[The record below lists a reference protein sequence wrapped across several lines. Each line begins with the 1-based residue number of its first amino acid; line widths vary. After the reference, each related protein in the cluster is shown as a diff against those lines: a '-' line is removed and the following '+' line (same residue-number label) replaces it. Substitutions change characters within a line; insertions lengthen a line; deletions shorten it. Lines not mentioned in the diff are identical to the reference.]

1 LRTRVCDLLGIELP
15 LFAFSHCRDVVAA
28 VSRAGGLGVLGA
40 LAFSNEQLEVELR
53 WLDEHVGG
61 KPYGVDVVMP
71 ASLAD
76 QPAFDKAA
84 FEAMIPERHRAFVE
98 EVLERYRVPKLPA
111 GESPYE
117 GLLAWTHAGARSQVE
132 IALAHPIR
140 LLVNALGTPPRDVID
155 QVHARGV
162 QVAALCGSVEHAR
175 RHVEAGVDIIVAQGS
190 EAGGHTGEIGTMVL
204 IPDVVDAVA
213 PTPVLAAGGIGC
225 GRQIAA
231 ALALGAEGAWMGSV
245 WLATTES
252 DLHPVAMTKVLQAT
266 SRDTVRSRSMT
277 GKPARQLRTRWTEA
291 WDDPASPGPL
301 PMPLQFLLN
310 ADATTRIHRYAH
322 LETSGA
328 KELVGTPIGQ
338 IVGRMS
344 RVRPV
349 RELVHEM
356 MTEFVDAVA
365 RVHALL
371 EE

>member
-15 LFAFSHCRDVVAA
+15 IFAFSHCRDVVAA

-40 LAFSNEQLEVELR
+40 LAFSNEELEVELR

-111 GESPYE
+111 GEAPHE

-225 GRQIAA
+225 GRSPWAPRA
-231 ALALGAEGAWMGSV
+231 RGWARSGSPPPR
-245 WLATTES
+245 ATFT
-252 DLHPVAMTKVLQAT
+252 P
-266 SRDTVRSRSMT
+266 
-277 GKPARQLRTRWTEA
+277 
-291 WDDPASPGPL
+291 SP
-301 PMPLQFLLN
+301 
-310 ADATTRIHRYAH
+310 
-322 LETSGA
+322 
-328 KELVGTPIGQ
+328 
-338 IVGRMS
+338 
-344 RVRPV
+344 
-349 RELVHEM
+349 
-356 MTEFVDAVA
+356 
-365 RVHALL
+365 
-371 EE
+371 

>member
-1 LRTRVCDLLGIELP
+1 MARPTATRRSSRTPTASTSAARRTTTSPLASGITSAWAPTWPAWRSRSCSRSCSAACRTSSWPARSSACARTSSTASSGCRCASHPRGADFLRTRVCDLLGIELP

-140 LLVNALGTPPRDVID
+140 LLVNALGTPPR
-155 QVHARGV
+155 A
-162 QVAALCGSVEHAR
+162 GS
-175 RHVEAGVDIIVAQGS
+175 
-190 EAGGHTGEIGTMVL
+190 
-204 IPDVVDAVA
+204 
-213 PTPVLAAGGIGC
+213 AAGGRSRRRSPWAPRVRGWA
-225 GRQIAA
+225 RS
-231 ALALGAEGAWMGSV
+231 GS
-245 WLATTES
+245 
-252 DLHPVAMTKVLQAT
+252 PPPRAT
-266 SRDTVRSRSMT
+266 ST
-277 GKPARQLRTRWTEA
+277 P
-291 WDDPASPGPL
+291 SP
-301 PMPLQFLLN
+301 
-310 ADATTRIHRYAH
+310 
-322 LETSGA
+322 
-328 KELVGTPIGQ
+328 
-338 IVGRMS
+338 
-344 RVRPV
+344 
-349 RELVHEM
+349 
-356 MTEFVDAVA
+356 
-365 RVHALL
+365 
-371 EE
+371 

>member
-1 LRTRVCDLLGIELP
+1 
-15 LFAFSHCRDVVAA
+15 
-28 VSRAGGLGVLGA
+28 
-40 LAFSNEQLEVELR
+40 
-53 WLDEHVGG
+53 
-61 KPYGVDVVMP
+61 MP
-71 ASLAD
+71 ASRAD

-204 IPDVVDAVA
+204 IPDVADAVA
-213 PTPVLAAGGIGC
+213 PTPVLAAGGIAC

-231 ALALGAEGAWMGSV
+231 ALAPGPEGAWMGPR
-245 WLATTES
+245 WLATPAG
-252 DLHPVAMTKVLQAT
+252 DPPPGARDQAPQ
-266 SRDTVRSRSMT
+266 
-277 GKPARQLRTRWTEA
+277 G
-291 WDDPASPGPL
+291 
-301 PMPLQFLLN
+301 
-310 ADATTRIHRYAH
+310 
-322 LETSGA
+322 
-328 KELVGTPIGQ
+328 
-338 IVGRMS
+338 
-344 RVRPV
+344 
-349 RELVHEM
+349 
-356 MTEFVDAVA
+356 
-365 RVHALL
+365 
-371 EE
+371 

>member
-1 LRTRVCDLLGIELP
+1 PI
-15 LFAFSHCRDVVAA
+15 FAFSHCRDVVAA

-98 EVLERYRVPKLPA
+98 GVLERYRVPKLPA

-162 QVAALCGSVEHAR
+162 QVAALCASSAPGGPRRGTTPRRPAR
-175 RHVEAGVDIIVAQGS
+175 SPCRFS
-190 EAGGHTGEIGTMVL
+190 SCST
-204 IPDVVDAVA
+204 
-213 PTPVLAAGGIGC
+213 PTPRRAS
-225 GRQIAA
+225 IA
-231 ALALGAEGAWMGSV
+231 
-245 WLATTES
+245 TR
-252 DLHPVAMTKVLQAT
+252 T
-266 SRDTVRSRSMT
+266 SRPRGRRSWSGPPSGRS
-277 GKPARQLRTRWTEA
+277 
-291 WDDPASPGPL
+291 
-301 PMPLQFLLN
+301 
-310 ADATTRIHRYAH
+310 
-322 LETSGA
+322 SGA
-328 KELVGTPIGQ
+328 
-338 IVGRMS
+338 
-344 RVRPV
+344 
-349 RELVHEM
+349 
-356 MTEFVDAVA
+356 
-365 RVHALL
+365 
-371 EE
+371 